1 MASLKSSPSASPAN
15 LSRVAQPQP
24 WAGSAGRRRGAGV
37 QEFPLAPGRAPL
49 PAQGHQGPRRGC
61 HSWTSHPSALDGLP
75 AKTQTCTRFTAASLG
90 SSLFTHTSV
99 RSCGWSDTKRVCCSL
114 QGQICWHD
122 PLLPAGS
129 RCLICCNTHFSKPL
143 QRLPFPEVSLP
154 HAVISEVWGFVH
166 VHAEERV

>member
-1 MASLKSSPSASPAN
+1 MGWQCRQEERSRSSGIPPCSWQGTSAST
-15 LSRVAQPQP
+15 
-24 WAGSAGRRRGAGV
+24 G
-37 QEFPLAPGRAPL
+37 APGAPEGL
-49 PAQGHQGPRRGC
+49 PLLDLSSFCPGV
-61 HSWTSHPSALDGLP
+61 DGLP

-129 RCLICCNTHFSKPL
+129 RCLICCNTHFGKPL